1 MYLLT
6 QWDALNEYC
15 CNGWVEIDHNL
26 CENAL
31 RVVALGRRN
40 YMFFG
45 SDSGGDSA
53 AVMYSLI
60 GSCKLN
66 GIEPE
71 AWLRHVISV
80 SKPCK
85 RSVAL
90 ERHLVCKLNFIL
102 RPSLCAY
109 PLPTKRSVPSEI
121 PAKSGVLA

>member
-1 MYLLT
+1 R
-6 QWDALNEYC
+6 
-15 CNGWVEIDHNL
+15 NGWVEIDNNL

-45 SDSGGDSA
+45 SDGGGESA

-71 AWLRHVISV
+71 TWLRGSLKKVIAAFPRAIV
-80 SKPCK
+80 
-85 RSVAL
+85 VA
-90 ERHLVCKLNFIL
+90 I
-102 RPSLCAY
+102 
-109 PLPTKRSVPSEI
+109 
-121 PAKSGVLA
+121 